1 MRYYSPIATQ
11 HTKATEMNATEV
23 KALRASANA
32 AYNAGDMSKFEAIM
46 AQLHGHYVSEAEGF
60 IKSDEGKKHMASL
73 ANKFD

>member
-1 MRYYSPIATQ
+1 
-11 HTKATEMNATEV
+11 MNATEV

-32 AYNAGDMSKFEAIM
+32 AYSAGDMSKFEAIM